1 MASPA
6 PSTGSSPAPNTG
18 SLQLRPGQLAAILG
32 AFAAGFA
39 IWILPY
45 LFAPL
50 AVVLGGVA
58 TYRGERRGRWVMLA
72 GVVCLGLGLIVHA
85 LPDKIIGS

>member
-6 PSTGSSPAPNTG
+6 PTTG

-32 AFAAGFA
+32 AFAAAFA
-39 IWILPY
+39 VWILP
-45 LFAPL
+45 LILGPL
-50 AVVLGGVA
+50 AIILGGVA
-58 TYRGERRGRWVMLA
+58 IARGERRGRWVIVA
-72 GVVCLGLGLIVHA
+72 AVICIGLGLIVHS